1 MKPGK
6 PFVASGEF
14 WLGVAT
20 ALICL
25 TLLVALGQ
33 RLF

>member
-1 MKPGK
+1 MRR
-6 PFVASGEF
+6 PFIASKEF

-25 TLLVALGQ
+25 VLALGLAM
-33 RLF
+33 RFAG